1 MCDLVMMEMEDV
13 RFEDYSLKKRLGRGG
28 FGTVFLAQKISNQ
41 QIVAVRL
48 PLLLPSSR
56 LPFLP
61 FPHLSIR

>member
-1 MCDLVMMEMEDV
+1 MEDV

-48 PLLLPSSR
+48 PLLPSLPPLTSV
-56 LPFLP
+56 
-61 FPHLSIR
+61 IR